1 MTFSILGLC
10 RQTGMLGTAITTS
23 SICVGARCLWV
34 RSGVGAVSSQ
44 NVTLPSI
51 GPMILDR
58 IEQGASAIE
67 SLNDVMAHDDH
78 PEYRQ
83 VVVLDSQGL
92 CAGMSGSRTLGTN
105 AVSAGECC
113 IAAGNLLRSDGLPG
127 VMTKCFESSVGEHLA
142 ARLLEA
148 LEAGLHEG
156 GGEEGP
162 VHSSALLV
170 HGEHPWPLVDLR
182 VDWCDSDPVAALR
195 RLWTDYEPQMDDYV
209 TRALNPAAAPSYG
222 VPGDE

>member
-10 RQTGMLGTAITTS
+10 RQTGMLGAAITTS
-23 SICVGARCLWV
+23 SICVGARCPWV

-51 GPMILDR
+51 GPMVLDG
-58 IEQGASAIE
+58 IEAGASAVE
-67 SLNDVMAHDDH
+67 AMNDVMAQVGH

-105 AVSAGECC
+105 AVSVGECC
-113 IAAGNLLRSDGLPG
+113 IAAGNLLQSDGLPG
-127 VMTKCFESSVGEHLA
+127 VMTTCFEGSVGEHLA

-170 HGEHPWPLVDLR
+170 HGEHHWPLVDLR
-182 VDWCDSDPVAALR
+182 VDWRDDDPVAVLR

>member
-1 MTFSILGLC
+1 M
-10 RQTGMLGTAITTS
+10 
-23 SICVGARCLWV
+23 
-34 RSGVGAVSSQ
+34 
-44 NVTLPSI
+44 
-51 GPMILDR
+51 
-58 IEQGASAIE
+58 
-67 SLNDVMAHDDH
+67 NDVMAHVGH

-83 VVVLDSQGL
+83 VIVLDSQGL
-92 CAGMSGSRTLGTN
+92 CAGMSGSRTLGTHS
-105 AVSAGECC
+105 VSVGEDC

-148 LEAGLHEG
+148 LEAGLRDG